1 MTYDRTL
8 IEIRERSFLD
18 LLDLALLVVRDRP
31 VTLGLAALAG
41 IAPCACLNLWLMS
54 SVALGPFWPAI
65 FLLEAPWATAPLT
78 VVLGNLMFGMETGP
92 RGVLRALVRSMPA
105 LLVAQLAVRGLF
117 LLLVVLY
124 PLMPAQFAFLNEVIL
139 LERVSVFQVFRRARS
154 LSSSY
159 EGELFGRWIAQIS
172 LGAIFTLCFW
182 MSAETLSG
190 ALAGDELT
198 WYRPGLADLG
208 GAFFQ
213 TGIWI
218 AIAYF
223 GVVRFL
229 CYIDRRIR
237 LEGWALELRLKA
249 VGRELEEKLVS
260 TKMPAIAV
268 LLGCLLFGRGETT
281 ADLAPRRR
289 WQEDMAAAGKLDQA
303 QSADDPVA
311 RALRQ
316 GKYPWYDPA
325 TDRVRPVWPPRRPWI
340 KWLGDRMEKAFK
352 SIDAWVRR
360 FHFRGVK
367 GLGLAGES
375 IGTMLFMAVLV
386 AFLVALLALW
396 ARRDRLGAEGTAVQ
410 ARLGTAAGVAELP
423 GGLRPDGSDLWD
435 LALRRRA
442 AGDYSGAIVY
452 LFAHQLLSLDQ
463 LGLIRLGPGR
473 TGRQFVHDLSD
484 QLLLEPVRA
493 TLALFEDAYYG
504 GRVPAADAFGAVWRR
519 AEAFEQRRRLLG
531 APR

>member
-1 MTYDRTL
+1 MYDRTL

-31 VTLGLAALAG
+31 ATVGLAALAG

-54 SVALGPFWPAI
+54 SFALGPLWPAI

-78 VVLGNLMFGMETGP
+78 VVLGNLMFGVATGP
-92 RGVLRALVRSMPA
+92 RGVLRTLVRSLPA
-105 LLVAQLAVRGLF
+105 LFVAQLAVRGLF
-117 LLLVVLY
+117 LALVVLY

-154 LSSSY
+154 LSSGY
-159 EGELFGRWIAQIS
+159 EGELFGRWIGQIL

-198 WYRPGLADLG
+198 WYRPGLADMG
-208 GAFFQ
+208 GLFFQ

-249 VGRELEEKLVS
+249 VGRELEAKLVS

-268 LLGCLLFGRGETT
+268 LLCGLLVGVGGST
-281 ADLAPRRR
+281 ADLAPRGHSR
-289 WQEDMAAAGKLDQA
+289 EDIAAAGKLDHA
-303 QSADDPVA
+303 QSAEGPVA
-311 RALRQ
+311 GGLRQ

-325 TDRVRPVWPPRRPWI
+325 TDRLRPVWPPRRPWV
-340 KWLGDRMEKAFK
+340 KWLGDRMDKAFK
-352 SIDAWVRR
+352 SIDALLRR
-360 FHFRGVK
+360 FHFRGLK

-375 IGTMLFMAVLV
+375 IGTMLFMAILV
-386 AFLVALLALW
+386 AFLVVLLALW
-396 ARRDRLGAEGTAVQ
+396 ARRDRLGAEGSLAQ
-410 ARLGTAAGVAELP
+410 ARQGTAAALGELP
-423 GGLRPDGSDLWD
+423 AGLCPDGSDPWD
-435 LALRRRA
+435 LALGRRA

-452 LFAHQLLSLDQ
+452 LFAHQLKSLDQ

-473 TGRQFVHDLSD
+473 TGRQLVHGLND
-484 QLLLEPVRA
+484 QELLEPVRA

-504 GRVPAADAFGAVWRR
+504 GRMPAVDAFGAVWRR
-519 AEAFEQRRRLLG
+519 AEAFEERRRLLG